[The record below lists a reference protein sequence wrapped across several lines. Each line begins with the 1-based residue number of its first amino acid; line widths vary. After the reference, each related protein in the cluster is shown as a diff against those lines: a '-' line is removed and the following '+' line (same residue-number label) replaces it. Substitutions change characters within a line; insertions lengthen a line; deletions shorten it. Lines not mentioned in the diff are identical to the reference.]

1 MIHLKWSLFFLHEA
15 EAREGETTYSS
26 AVART
31 GPRVNLGASQKQSKL
46 EPDLD
51 NWSETLGWGKLR
63 DTESASS
70 RMKYIYPSVQ

>member
-1 MIHLKWSLFFLHEA
+1 MIHLKWSLFFPHEA
-15 EAREGETTYSS
+15 EKREGKTTYIS

-31 GPRVNLGASQKQSKL
+31 EPRINLGVSQKQSKL

-63 DTESASS
+63 DTESA
-70 RMKYIYPSVQ
+70 RAE